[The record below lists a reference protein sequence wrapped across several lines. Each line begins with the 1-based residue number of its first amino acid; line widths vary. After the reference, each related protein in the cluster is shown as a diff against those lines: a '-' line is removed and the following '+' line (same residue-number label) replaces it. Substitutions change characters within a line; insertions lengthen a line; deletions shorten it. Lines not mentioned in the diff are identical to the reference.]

1 MSVCVCPLGLGV
13 AGVTLLSPSPLSV
26 PPGPAVPG
34 PTLAMVA
41 MCSILTAVGMA
52 GCYCSV
58 RRHRSQNRLGWGPE
72 AAPGEPRAVAMGPTA
87 PGTPP
92 APPVPAIV

>member
-58 RRHRSQNRLGWGPE
+58 RRHRSQNRLGGGPE